1 MRYTHNDESRP
12 RVVTVSGSGGGCG
25 KTLMVERLLRAMPDA
40 AAVKVQATETGAPE
54 LVEEK
59 DPGANRRKDTGRY
72 LAAGARRAYLLR
84 GRASG
89 LLEIAQKLVSEA
101 GTRVVI
107 FETNALATKLT
118 PDLSFFVEGE
128 QDKPG
133 ADRCRRAAEVIVKV
147 APAEGWRRAER

>member
-1 MRYTHNDESRP
+1 MRYTHNDEAGP

-54 LVEEK
+54 LMEET
-59 DPGANRRKDTGRY
+59 DPEANRRKDTGRY

-84 GRASG
+84 GRADA
-89 LLEIAQKLVSEA
+89 LLGMAQKLVNDA

-107 FETNALATKLT
+107 FETNALATKLA

-133 ADRCRRAAEVIVKV
+133 ADRCRRAADVIVKLT
-147 APAEGWRRAER
+147 PPDGWRRAVQ

>member
-1 MRYTHNDESRP
+1 
-12 RVVTVSGSGGGCG
+12 
-25 KTLMVERLLRAMPDA
+25 MVERLLRAMPDA

-54 LVEEK
+54 LVEETE
-59 DPGANRRKDTGRY
+59 PAANRRKDTGRY

-89 LLEIAQKLVSEA
+89 LLEAAQRLVRDA

-107 FETNALATKLT
+107 FETNALATRLT

-128 QDKPG
+128 EDKPG
-133 ADRCRRAAEVIVKV
+133 AGRCRRAADVIVRV
-147 APAEGWRRAER
+147 APEDGWRRVER